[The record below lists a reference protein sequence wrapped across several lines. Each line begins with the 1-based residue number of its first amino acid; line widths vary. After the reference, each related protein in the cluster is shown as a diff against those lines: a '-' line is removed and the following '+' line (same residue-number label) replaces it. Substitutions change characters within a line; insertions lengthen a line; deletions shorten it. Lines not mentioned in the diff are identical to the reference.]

1 MVWLV
6 IGGSIPVATFSK
18 HNGLQAISGFMIV
31 SLLLISKVMN
41 IFYRPKGMLLQRSAL
56 GWLNCMGETHNKT

>member
-18 HNGLQAISGFMIV
+18 HNGLQAISGFLLV
-31 SLLLISKVMN
+31 SLLLIYKLMN
-41 IFYRPKGMLLQRSAL
+41 IFLPTERDAHTTYRTGVTELHGGNAQ
-56 GWLNCMGETHNKT
+56 

>member
-1 MVWLV
+1 MVCLV

-18 HNGLQAISGFMIV
+18 HNGLQAISGFLLV

-41 IFYRPKGMLLQRSAL
+41 IFYRPKGMLIQRSAL
-56 GWLNCMGETHNKT
+56 G